1 MEDEL
6 RHKRNQIG
14 NMEGNLELSKE
25 DLAVNEKRL
34 KKIESRER
42 QLNKN
47 LDTTERE
54 LKKESKEK
62 EKIEEKIEE
71 VLKSI
76 LKLKKKIQK
85 QQLEK
90 LIEKEDLLAEID
102 KINQER
108 LKAEALGDD
117 NSQIDG
123 IFQKKISEIEK
134 KIATGKH
141 EGEKE
146 TGRHEIE
153 NLKKEL
159 VNFIDDL
166 KKHESRRDDLK
177 EKISSLKKET
187 DYIKMELEDLIEER
201 KKINNDNFIIQQNI
215 EREAKKID
223 EAKHELKNLKQEKKE
238 EKGKNW

>member
-6 RHKRNQIG
+6 RHKRNQISSK
-14 NMEGNLELSKE
+14 EGNLGLLKE

-34 KKIESRER
+34 KEIESRER

-47 LDTTERE
+47 LDATERE
-54 LKKESKEK
+54 LEKESEEK
-62 EKIEEKIEE
+62 EKIEEKIED
-71 VLKSI
+71 VIKSI

-90 LIEKEDLLAEID
+90 VIEKEDLLAEIN

-108 LKAEALGDD
+108 LKAEALGRD

-123 IFQKKISEIEK
+123 IFQNKIDEVEK
-134 KIATGKH
+134 KLATKGGK
-141 EGEKE
+141 EEEKNKKQ
-146 TGRHEIE
+146 EIE
-153 NLKKEL
+153 NLRREL
-159 VNFIDDL
+159 ASFIDDL

-201 KKINNDNFIIQQNI
+201 KKINNDNFIIQQDI
-215 EREAKKID
+215 EREAKKIN
-223 EAKHELKNLKQEKKE
+223 EAKRELKNLKQKKKE
-238 EKGKNW
+238 EKRKS